1 MAGVYCH
8 EEREDAAMKIKAENL
23 KESLTGAVTAW
34 ADGKLVELSAEHPK
48 IKVMKTY
55 LMNGLHNYISRHDD
69 EITKWTEGMSL
80 FLPAQDGCI
89 DSDMLVDDAIRL
101 LMQTEKTDIRVA
113 GVDVSVGGGEIT
125 ASLPDTLLGTYLF
138 GRLGRIRIT
147 ADDLIEL
154 KALVK

>member
-1 MAGVYCH
+1 
-8 EEREDAAMKIKAENL
+8 MKIKAENL

-101 LMQTEKTDIRVA
+101 LM
-113 GVDVSVGGGEIT
+113 
-125 ASLPDTLLGTYLF
+125 
-138 GRLGRIRIT
+138 
-147 ADDLIEL
+147 
-154 KALVK
+154 